1 MINRS
6 KQKNTMPCQ
15 EPLLRINNFDE
26 VSLGY
31 SLEQA
36 IDEAKRCLD
45 CKHKP
50 CISGCPVGIDIPLFI
65 NHIID
70 NKIDQA
76 YQVIQMSSSLSA
88 VCGRVCPQENQCEA
102 VCVRGIKGEA
112 VAIGSLERFAADFHF
127 KNSKKLIKKPMPN
140 GHKVAVVGSG
150 PSGLSCAYDLA
161 QKGYSVTVYEA
172 LHRLGGVLVYGIPEF
187 RLPNEIVDQE
197 IQTLKDLGVSFK
209 TNIVVGSTITIDE
222 IFELG
227 HKAVFLG
234 TGAGLPRFMGIEG
247 EMLNGVYSANEFLT
261 RVNLM
266 QAHKDYS
273 DTPLKQMDKIAVV
286 GGGNVALDAARAAKR
301 LGASQVI
308 ILYRR
313 SLAELPA
320 RSEEIDH
327 AQEEGIIFKLL
338 ANPIRI
344 IGDKQGFVKSIEC
357 IKMDL
362 GDLDNSGRRKPIAR
376 EGSEFLINAD
386 SIIMAIGTTPNPLII
401 NTTKDLEATK
411 SGTIITKDETGITS
425 KEMVY
430 AGGDVVTG
438 AATVILA
445 MGAGKK
451 SAQAIDEKIRKDYKI
466 KNQDLSCS

>member
-1 MINRS
+1 
-6 KQKNTMPCQ
+6 
-15 EPLLRINNFDE
+15 
-26 VSLGY
+26 
-31 SLEQA
+31 
-36 IDEAKRCLD
+36 
-45 CKHKP
+45 
-50 CISGCPVGIDIPLFI
+50 
-65 NHIID
+65 
-70 NKIDQA
+70 
-76 YQVIQMSSSLSA
+76 
-88 VCGRVCPQENQCEA
+88 
-102 VCVRGIKGEA
+102 
-112 VAIGSLERFAADFHF
+112 
-127 KNSKKLIKKPMPN
+127 
-140 GHKVAVVGSG
+140 
-150 PSGLSCAYDLA
+150 
-161 QKGYSVTVYEA
+161 
-172 LHRLGGVLVYGIPEF
+172 VLVYGIPEF

-376 EGSEFLINAD
+376 QGSEFLINAD